1 MGNESRQLEGAVLGL
16 VYFLAALIPVSVVI
30 YTARLLPEFGLVIY
44 KEQFLVFVLTLCLA
58 LTFLRKSAFKS
69 SSSQTHV
76 PWYDWILVLLALG
89 AGGYVSFTY
98 HKMVATMGLVSD
110 DKVLVSVIGLVLLL
124 EATRRLVGWTMV
136 CVGLMALAYAQ
147 FGHLLSGMFETR
159 QINWSRMVTY
169 NFLGV
174 GAVLGTPLYVAA
186 TIVTAFVLFGQM
198 LFLTGGGDAI
208 SNFSFALM
216 GKRRGGPAK
225 VAVFSS
231 ALFGSLSGS
240 ASANVATTGM
250 LTIPMMKR
258 VGYSDAKSGAI
269 EAVASTGGL
278 VLPPVMAAT
287 GFLMAEFLGIPYASI
302 ALAAA
307 IPALL
312 FYFCVYL
319 QVDLE
324 AAKGNILP
332 YDASQLPDM
341 KTAGRQVIPVAL
353 AFGVLLYALFVLTQS
368 PENSAFA
375 ATLATVVLSALFPA
389 MRQNWKNYLK
399 VLASAGEA
407 VVFIA
412 IMCAMAGLVV
422 GVLGLTGLGSSL
434 SQNLLQL
441 AGGSV
446 WLLLIFAA
454 IGCIVLGMGVPVTA
468 TYIILIILVG
478 PALVTAGISELSAHM
493 FIFYFGTLSF
503 LTPPVCL
510 AVFVAASIA
519 ESNPWK
525 TALYAL
531 RFAAMAYMIPFVFVF
546 NDAFLM
552 QGTAMEVVMAVF
564 SGIAAVV
571 FLSAGLVGYF
581 FGPVH
586 PVERW
591 LALAMGIGI
600 FIVASVMPLSFAG
613 AWLLLGLWLLSRR
626 QRNHS
631 RLRQQQSLNVTL

>member
-1 MGNESRQLEGAVLGL
+1 MGNDSRDLDGAELRL
-16 VYFLAALIPVSVVI
+16 VYFLAALVPVSALI
-30 YTARLLPEFGLVIY
+30 YALRLLPEFGLVIY
-44 KEQFLVFVLTLCLA
+44 KEQFLAFFLTLCLV
-58 LTFLRKSAFKS
+58 LTFLRKPAFKS
-69 SSSQTHV
+69 SSPQTHV
-76 PWYDWILVLLALG
+76 PWYDWVLILLALG

-98 HKMVATMGLVSD
+98 HDMVRTMGLISD

-124 EATRRLVGWTMV
+124 EATRRLAGWTMV
-136 CVGLMALAYAQ
+136 CVGLVALAYAQ
-147 FGHLLSGMFETR
+147 FGNLLSGMFETR
-159 QINWSRMVTY
+159 NILWERLVIY
-169 NFLGV
+169 NFLGTD
-174 GAVLGTPLYVAA
+174 AVLGTPLYVAA

-250 LTIPMMKR
+250 LTIPMMKK
-258 VGYSDAKSGAI
+258 VGYSGTKSGAI
-269 EAVASTGGL
+269 EAVSSTGGL

-302 ALAAA
+302 ALAAL

-324 AAKGNILP
+324 AAKNNILP
-332 YDASQLPDM
+332 YDSSQLPSM
-341 KTAGRQVIPVAL
+341 ATAARQVIPVIL
-353 AFGVLLYALFVLTQS
+353 AFGVLLYSLFGLTQS

-375 ATLATVVLSALFPA
+375 ATVATVVLSALFPA
-389 MRQNWKNYLK
+389 MRQNWKKYLK

-412 IMCAMAGLVV
+412 IMCAIAGLVV

-446 WLLLIFAA
+446 WMLLIFAA

-478 PALVTAGISELSAHM
+478 PALVAVGISELSAHM
-493 FIFYFGTLSF
+493 FVFYFGTLSF

-525 TALYAL
+525 TAFYAL
-531 RFAAMAYMIPFVFVF
+531 RFAVIAYLIPFVFVF

-552 QGTAMEVVMAVF
+552 QGTAAEVVMAIL
-564 SGIAAVV
+564 SGIAGVV
-571 FLSAGLVGYF
+571 FLAAGLVGYF
-581 FGPVH
+581 FGSVH

-591 LALAMGIGI
+591 LAVVAGLAA
-600 FIVASVMPLSFAG
+600 FALASVVPLSFIGAWFLLG
-613 AWLLLGLWLLSRR
+613 AWLLVRW
-626 QRNHS
+626 QRH
-631 RLRQQQSLNVTL
+631 QQELATA